1 MAETG
6 AVVGVTLSF
15 GEIIACFVS
24 GKFLTFMWILINAV
38 QILVFLGIWQI
49 LYPDFIKVVLSEL
62 RRVSWGEYLDDLEI
76 GRRMNDSVFGSND

>member
-6 AVVGVTLSF
+6 AAVGVTLSL
-15 GEIIACFVS
+15 GEIIACFAS
-24 GKFLTFMWILINAV
+24 GKMLTFMWVLINAV

-76 GRRMNDSVFGSND
+76 GKRMNESVFGSDD

>member
-6 AVVGVTLSF
+6 AAVGVTLSL
-15 GEIIACFVS
+15 GEIIACFAS
-24 GKFLTFMWILINAV
+24 GKMLTFMWVLINAV

-49 LYPDFIKVVLSEL
+49 LYPDFIKIVLSEL

-76 GRRMNDSVFGSND
+76 GKRMNESVFGSDD

>member
-6 AVVGVTLSF
+6 AAVGVTLSL
-15 GEIIACFVS
+15 GEIIACFAS
-24 GKFLTFMWILINAV
+24 GKMLTFMWILINAV

-76 GRRMNDSVFGSND
+76 GKRMNESVFG

>member
-6 AVVGVTLSF
+6 AAVGVTLSL
-15 GEIIACFVS
+15 GEIIACFAS
-24 GKFLTFMWILINAV
+24 GKMLTFMWVLINAV

-76 GRRMNDSVFGSND
+76 GKRMNESVFG